1 MKSYYK
7 YTVILFVFLFGTL
20 MMAEDITGEIVVF
33 HAGSLSVPFAQIE
46 KAFESQYP
54 GTDVIREAAGSR
66 EAVRKV
72 TDLGREADV
81 IGSADYTVIENLMIP
96 EYTEWYINFA
106 NNEMVI
112 MYTEDS
118 RYKDEINSDNWYEI
132 LLRPDVEYGHSDPNA
147 DPCGYRSQIVWKL
160 AEKYY
165 KVDSLYKKLADNCP
179 PKNVRPKETDLIA
192 LLEAGEL
199 DYIFIYKSV
208 ALQHRM
214 PYVELPEQINLKST
228 KYADFY
234 ATASFDVTGKEPGEM
249 ITQIGQPMVYA
260 LTIPNNAPNLQGAIA
275 FIKFVI
281 GPQGRAIMEE
291 NGQPS
296 INPPEGVNIEKAPQE
311 LQDFLKGGAND

>member
-1 MKSYYK
+1 M
-7 YTVILFVFLFGTL
+7 LFVFLFGTL

-165 KVDSLYKKLADNCP
+165 KVDNLYKKLADNCP

-291 NGQPS
+291 NGQPP

-311 LQDFLKGGAND
+311 IQDFLKGGAND

>member
-1 MKSYYK
+1 MKNLYK
-7 YTVILFVFLFGTL
+7 CTFMLFVFLFATL
-20 MMAEDITGEIVVF
+20 MMGEEIGGEIIVF

-54 GTDVIREAAGSR
+54 GTDVIRETAGSI

-118 RYKDEINSDNWYEI
+118 RYKYEINSDNWYEI

-165 KVDSLYKKLADNCP
+165 GVDNLYQKLADNRP
-179 PKNVRPKETDLIA
+179 LKNVRPKETDLIA
-192 LLEAGEL
+192 LLEVGEL

-208 ALQHRM
+208 ALQHQM

-234 ATASFDVTGKEPGEM
+234 ATASFDVTGKEPGGM
-249 ITQIGQPMVYA
+249 ITQVGQPMVYA
-260 LTIPNNAPNLQGAIA
+260 LTIPKNAPNPKGAIA
-275 FIKFVI
+275 FIKFVVD
-281 GPQGRAIMEE
+281 PQGRAIMEE
-291 NGQPS
+291 NGQPP
-296 INPPEGVNIEKAPQE
+296 IIPPEGVNIEKAPQE
-311 LQDFLKGGAND
+311 IQDFLKGGAND

>member
-1 MKSYYK
+1 VKSFYK
-7 YTVILFVFLFGTL
+7 YTFMLFVLLIGTL
-20 MMAEDITGEIVVF
+20 MIGEEITGEIVVF

-118 RYKDEINSDNWYEI
+118 LYKDEINSDNWYKI

-165 KVDSLYKKLADNCP
+165 GVDNLYQKLADNCP

-192 LLEAGEL
+192 LLEVGEL

-208 ALQHRM
+208 ALQHQM

-260 LTIPNNAPNLQGAIA
+260 LTIPKNAPNPRAAIA
-275 FIKFVI
+275 FVKFVV

-291 NGQPS
+291 NGQPP
-296 INPPEGVNIEKAPQE
+296 IIPPEGVNIEKAPRE
-311 LQDFLKGGAND
+311 IQDFLKGGAND

>member
-1 MKSYYK
+1 
-7 YTVILFVFLFGTL
+7 
-20 MMAEDITGEIVVF
+20 MMGEEITGEIIVF

-72 TDLGREADV
+72 TDLEREADV
-81 IGSADYTVIENLMIP
+81 IGSADYTVIENLMVP
-96 EYTEWYINFA
+96 KYTEWYINFA

-165 KVDSLYKKLADNCP
+165 KVDNLYKKLADNCP

-291 NGQPS
+291 NGQPP

-311 LQDFLKGGAND
+311 IQDFLKGGAND

>member
-1 MKSYYK
+1 MKSIYK
-7 YTVILFVFLFGTL
+7 YTFMLFVFLFGTL

-165 KVDSLYKKLADNCP
+165 KVDNLYKKLADNCP

-291 NGQPS
+291 NGQPP

-311 LQDFLKGGAND
+311 IQDFLKGGAND